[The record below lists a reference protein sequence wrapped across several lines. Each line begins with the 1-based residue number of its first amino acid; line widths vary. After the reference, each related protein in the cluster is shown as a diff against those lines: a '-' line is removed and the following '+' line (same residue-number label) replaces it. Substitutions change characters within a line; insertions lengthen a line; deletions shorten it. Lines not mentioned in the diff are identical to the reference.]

1 MAQVKESLTA
11 FLQRLRAW
19 YEGSLINRV
28 AIKAQALMCTIL
40 LFIAL
45 IIWPLVFSLVQEA
58 VSERLG
64 ATATLSAQRLQSEV
78 DRIMQDMEGLARR
91 SLVANALADSISGN
105 AYLRPFLVEFRQSFA
120 DLEAVSLVD
129 GLGQVVASSDP
140 MPKFRSSTLQRAMAQ
155 EKAVFEL
162 EVEAGKAVLHM
173 AYPVGYLAT
182 GRTEGIIVSELNLS
196 ALAKRHIDVAT
207 SEDKLPRALVLS
219 DGAGR
224 VIFRSGEFLEGE
236 VLPVERAIGGRLA
249 DSGQPLTLTVSA
261 AKSAAYAPMLRITL
275 AMVLI
280 AFFAIVVVMIMTRKI
295 SQNIIAPLGEM
306 SHRAMEIAGAG
317 PSELRELPVRR
328 TDEIGW
334 MGTAFN
340 EMVYSL
346 RNVYASQENEVQR
359 RTDELAEA
367 RERLAGVLANID
379 DVVYSTSPDF
389 QVLEYISPAAAKV
402 FGCTPEQFITDRGLI
417 YSMIQHE
424 DRSVLVQARST
435 LASAKTAE
443 VRYRVRRADGA
454 VRWVLDRFHLVLDE
468 NGYPLRVSGIIRDVT
483 AMAEAEAS
491 LRLRERALA
500 SSSCGVVISDM
511 RLPGQPILYVNQ
523 AFEDITGYSAAEV
536 MGRNCS
542 LLQGVEGSDQDA
554 VNEVRQAIST
564 GRSCKVV
571 LRNYRKN
578 GEAFWNELQLS
589 PLADEQGVVTH
600 YIGIQND
607 ITPNISATKALV
619 ESEQRLALTID
630 ALHEGVWDWNV
641 TEDLLFT
648 SPSWFAILG
657 LDAAAATTVQ
667 GLAKFMR
674 FLPEDWQGRFREE
687 LDAHMQGQDNEFFFE
702 HQMLHA
708 DGKRIWV
715 ANHGRV
721 VERDAEGNPLRMVG
735 TIVDISQRI
744 ESAQQIIGLMRQLDA
759 IFTLSPDG
767 FAYFD
772 GDGRLSFVNPAFER
786 MTGVQSGMVSGLSLV
801 EFSNCLQGRADPMQA
816 FPANSGDGMPFD
828 QEGQL
833 LHLLQPTR
841 RVLLVSRRA
850 SGDGGASVVYLR
862 DVTRETEVDRMKSE
876 FLTTAAH
883 ELRTPMASIMGFA
896 ELLMMREFSPERT
909 RDMLST
915 VHRQARRLT
924 DLINELLDLAR
935 IEARQ
940 GKDFK
945 LEHRSVV
952 PVVQDAVAALH
963 IDGDRSRMQLHL
975 PEVSPELNI
984 DPAKLQQA
992 VINLLSNAYKYSP
1005 NGGAIDISVL
1015 SREGGGK
1022 SEVGIVVRDHGIGM
1036 TPEQTERVFER
1047 FFRADPS
1054 GNIPG
1059 TGLGMSLVKEI
1070 MDAHGGR
1077 VEVGSVYGDG
1087 TTVSLWLPLHAE
1099 VKASDEIA
1107 ETNIGAAHGELT
1119 LWLPTTE
1126 LESSQQLH

>member
-1 MAQVKESLTA
+1 MRAAKQSITSLLGR
-11 FLQRLRAW
+11 FRAW

-28 AIKAQALMCTIL
+28 ALKAQLLMSGIL
-40 LFIAL
+40 LCIAL

-64 ATATLSAQRLQSEV
+64 ATATLSAQRLQSEI
-78 DRIMQDMEGLARR
+78 DRILQDAEGLSRR

-105 AYLRPFLVEFRQSFA
+105 AYLRPFLVEFRQAFP
-120 DLEAVSLVD
+120 DMEAVSLVD

-140 MPKFRSSTLQRAMAQ
+140 QPKLHSATLRRAM
-155 EKAVFEL
+155 ERDRAVFEL

-173 AYPVGYLAT
+173 AYPVAYLAT
-182 GRTEGIIVSELNLS
+182 GRTEGVIVSDVNLS
-196 ALAKRHIDVAT
+196 ALAKRYVDMPSVG
-207 SEDKLPRALVLS
+207 DKLPRALNLS
-219 DGAGR
+219 DAGGR
-224 VIFRSGEFLEGE
+224 SIYRSGGFLDGE
-236 VLPVERAIGGRLA
+236 VLPVERAVAGRLA
-249 DSGQPLTLTVSA
+249 DSGQPLLLTVSA
-261 AKSAAYAPMLRITL
+261 AKSAAYEPMVRITL
-275 AMVLI
+275 AIVLI
-280 AFFAIVVVMIMTRKI
+280 ALFAMAVVMVMTRKI
-295 SQNIIAPLGEM
+295 SHTIIAPLGEM

-317 PSELRELPVRR
+317 PSELRELPVSR

-340 EMVYSL
+340 EMVFSL
-346 RNVYASQENEVQR
+346 RNVYASQENEVRR

-367 RERLAGVLANID
+367 RERLAGVLANMD
-379 DVVYSTSPDF
+379 DVVYSASPDF

-402 FGCTPEQFITDRGLI
+402 FGCPTERFVTDRGLL
-417 YSMIQHE
+417 YTMIQHE
-424 DRSVLVQARST
+424 DRGVLVQARSS
-435 LASAKTAE
+435 LATAKNAE
-443 VRYRVRRADGA
+443 VRYRIRRADGA
-454 VRWVLDRFHLVLDE
+454 VRWVLDRFHLVLDDS
-468 NGYPLRVSGIIRDVT
+468 GFPLRVSGVIRDVT
-483 AMAEAEAS
+483 AMVEAEAS
-491 LRLRERALA
+491 LLLRERALA

-542 LLQGVEGSDQDA
+542 LLQGAEDETQDA
-554 VNEVRQAIST
+554 VNEIRQAIEN

-589 PLADEQGVVTH
+589 PLTDEHGVVTH

-607 ITPNISATKALV
+607 ITPNIAATTALV

-630 ALHEGVWDWNV
+630 ALHEGVWDWNIA
-641 TEDLLFT
+641 EDQLFT
-648 SPSWFAILG
+648 SPSWFSILG
-657 LDAAAATTVQ
+657 LDPAVATGDS

-674 FLPEDWQGRFREE
+674 FLPEDWQERFREE
-687 LDAHMQGQDNEFFFE
+687 LDAHMQGRDNEFFFE

-708 DGKRIWV
+708 NGQRIWV

-721 VERDAEGNPLRMVG
+721 VERTSDGRPLRMVG

-786 MTGVQSGMVSGLSLV
+786 MTGVQSGMVSGMSLI
-801 EFSNCLQGRADPMQA
+801 EFSRCLQGRADPLQA
-816 FPANSGDGMPFD
+816 FPAHAGDGQPFD

-833 LHLLQPTR
+833 LYLLQPTR

-915 VHRQARRLT
+915 MHRQARRLT

-945 LEHRSVV
+945 LERRAVV

-963 IDGDRSRMQLHL
+963 IDGDRSRMRLQL
-975 PEVSPELNI
+975 PEVSPELDI

-1015 SREGGGK
+1015 TRDGGGK
-1022 SEVGIVVRDHGIGM
+1022 AEIGIVVRDHGIGM

-1077 VEVGSVYGDG
+1077 VEVSSIYGDG
-1087 TTVSLWLPLHAE
+1087 TTVTLWLPLHVEAKPVE
-1099 VKASDEIA
+1099 DTS
-1107 ETNIGAAHGELT
+1107 ETANAAAHGELT
-1119 LWLPTTE
+1119 LWLTPGSVE
-1126 LESSQQLH
+1126 GSHQIH

>member
-1 MAQVKESLTA
+1 MALAKQTMSTYQSR
-11 FLQRLRAW
+11 FRAW

-28 AIKAQALMCTIL
+28 ALKAQLLMSGIL
-40 LFIAL
+40 LCIAL
-45 IIWPLVFSLVQEA
+45 IIWPLVFSLVQDA

-64 ATATLSAQRLQSEV
+64 ATATLSAQRLESDI
-78 DRIMQDMEGLARR
+78 DRILQDTEGLSHR

-105 AYLRPFLVEFRQSFA
+105 AYLRPFLVEFRQAFP
-120 DLEAVSLVD
+120 DMEAVSLVD

-140 MPKFRSSTLQRAMAQ
+140 QSRFHSATLNRAMEQ

-162 EVEAGKAVLHM
+162 EIAAGKAVLHM
-173 AYPVGYLAT
+173 AYPVAYLAT
-182 GRTEGIIVSELNLS
+182 GRTEGVIVSDVNLS
-196 ALAKRHIDVAT
+196 ALAKRHIDGA
-207 SEDKLPRALVLS
+207 SLGDKLPRALSLS
-219 DGAGR
+219 DGEGR
-224 VIFRSGEFLEGE
+224 SIFRSGGFLDGE
-236 VLPVERAIGGRLA
+236 VLPVERPLVGRLA
-249 DSGQPLTLTVSA
+249 DNGLPLMLTVSA
-261 AKSAAYAPMLRITL
+261 AKSVAYEPMFRITL

-280 AFFAIVVVMIMTRKI
+280 ALFAMLVVMIMTRKI
-295 SQNIIAPLGEM
+295 SQTIIAPLGEM

-317 PSELRELPVRR
+317 PSELRELQVRR
-328 TDEIGW
+328 TDEIGR

-346 RNVYASQENEVQR
+346 RNVYASQEDEVRR

-367 RERLAGVLANID
+367 RERLAIVLANMD
-379 DVVYSTSPDF
+379 DVVYSASPDF
-389 QVLEYISPAAAKV
+389 QILEYISPAAAKV
-402 FGCTPEQFITDRGLI
+402 FGCPPEQFVSDRGLL
-417 YSMIQHE
+417 YSLIRQE
-424 DRSVLVQARST
+424 DRSLLVQARSS
-435 LASAKTAE
+435 LATAKTAE
-443 VRYRVRRADGA
+443 VRYRVRRSDGA

-468 NGYPLRVSGIIRDVT
+468 NGFPLRVSGIIRDVT
-483 AMAEAEAS
+483 AMVEAEAS

-523 AFEDITGYSAAEV
+523 AFEHITGYSAAEV

-542 LLQGVEGSDQDA
+542 LLQGVEGEEQEA
-554 VNEVRQAIST
+554 LNEIRQAIMA
-564 GRSCKVV
+564 GRTCKVV

-578 GEAFWNELQLS
+578 GDYFWNELQLS
-589 PLADEQGVVTH
+589 PLTDEHGVVTH

-607 ITPNISATKALV
+607 ITSTIAATKALV

-630 ALHEGVWDWNV
+630 ALHEGVWDWNLV
-641 TEDLLFT
+641 EEQLFT
-648 SPSWFAILG
+648 SPSWFSILG
-657 LDAAAATTVQ
+657 LDPVAATGAS

-674 FLPEDWQGRFREE
+674 FIPEDWRERFKEE
-687 LDAHMQGQDNEFFFE
+687 LDAHLQGRDSEFFFE

-708 DGKRIWV
+708 DGRRIWV
-715 ANHGRV
+715 ANHGRI
-721 VERDAEGNPLRMVG
+721 VERSGDGQPLRMVG

-772 GDGRLSFVNPAFER
+772 GEGRLSFVNPAFER
-786 MTGVQSGMVSGLSLV
+786 LTGVQSGMVSGMSLV
-801 EFSNCLQGRADPMQA
+801 EFSRCLQGRVDPLQPFPEHAADGQ
-816 FPANSGDGMPFD
+816 PFD

-833 LHLLQPTR
+833 LYLLQPIR

-883 ELRTPMASIMGFA
+883 ELRTPMASIMGFS
-896 ELLMMREFSPERT
+896 ELLMMREFPPERT

-915 VHRQARRLT
+915 IHRQARRLT
-924 DLINELLDLAR
+924 NLINELLDLAR

-945 LEHRSVV
+945 LEHRALT

-963 IDGDRSRMQLHL
+963 IEEDRSRMRVHL
-975 PEVSPELNI
+975 PEKSPELNI
-984 DPAKLQQA
+984 DSAKLQQA

-1005 NGGAIDISVL
+1005 NGGAIDISVV
-1015 SREGGGK
+1015 EGAVSDRG
-1022 SEVGIVVRDHGIGM
+1022 EVGIEVRDHGIGM

-1077 VEVGSVYGDG
+1077 VAVSSTYGEG
-1087 TTVSLWLPLHAE
+1087 TCVTLWLPLEREGLPISDQEEAE
-1099 VKASDEIA
+1099 LAPQ
-1107 ETNIGAAHGELT
+1107 HGELT
-1119 LWLPTTE
+1119 LWLTPNCPE
-1126 LESSQQLH
+1126 GSHQIH